1 MIRRPPRSTRTD
13 TLFPYTTLFRSDF
26 YADLRR
32 LLPGVD
38 IIEVPG
44 SAVPLADEIKSYLF
58 NAQLVTLPDR
68 TGMALI
74 IPTEA
79 QDPPAVCNCL
89 GNIAVHNGPLR
100 QIIDVDVRQ
109 SMPNARGPA
118 CPTMRAV
125 AEPDGHV
132 RAS

>member
-1 MIRRPPRSTRTD
+1 MRLRPPGSTRPD
-13 TLFPYTTLFRSDF
+13 TRFPVTALIRS
-26 YADLRR
+26 LRR

-44 SAVPLADEIKSYLF
+44 SAVPLADAIKSYLF

-79 QDPPAVCNCL
+79 QDTPAVCNWL
-89 GNIAVHNGPLR
+89 GSLAVHNGPIR
-100 QIIDVDVRQ
+100 QII
-109 SMPNARGPA
+109 
-118 CPTMRAV
+118 
-125 AEPDGHV
+125 AEIG
-132 RAS
+132 RASCRERGGKYV